1 MKSVIIRLKATAVA
15 ITLALAASVEAGQS
29 AATVSTSAAPKAIT
43 PSTSFDFGD
52 IYRGETISY
61 VFIIRN
67 EGSADLVVKDFSAGC
82 GCSVAES
89 DRVIPPGK
97 EGRAILEVDTSSQAG
112 AITKIAT
119 LRTNDPARSNIIFS
133 LVANVLT
140 SPDGGPVKGVTLR
153 AGKHIGP
160 LFVAPHDRW
169 IARVASGQ
177 KARTEFMVSVE
188 KGPVRL
194 MRVESATPRFVSR
207 IETVEEGK
215 LYRLV
220 VETTE
225 SAERGSHTGR
235 LWVITDSAA
244 LPSFRINIFIENH

>member
-1 MKSVIIRLKATAVA
+1 
-15 ITLALAASVEAGQS
+15 
-29 AATVSTSAAPKAIT
+29 
-43 PSTSFDFGD
+43 
-52 IYRGETISY
+52 
-61 VFIIRN
+61 
-67 EGSADLVVKDFSAGC
+67 
-82 GCSVAES
+82 
-89 DRVIPPGK
+89 
-97 EGRAILEVDTSSQAG
+97 
-112 AITKIAT
+112 
-119 LRTNDPARSNIIFS
+119 
-133 LVANVLT
+133 VLT